1 MLYLSYNQ
9 IRDVTPLA
17 KLTESLTELY
27 LNHNQIRDVTPLAQL
42 TYLEK
47 LILNHNQIRDVM
59 PLTSLVYLET
69 LSLRDNPIA
78 DTFPLRAL
86 LDENPN
92 LRIDIKVS
100 EVKNEEGG
108 PTVTASTPY
117 PLTAATLNGSVV
129 TLTLSSGAF
138 VFTRSRIR
146 DAMTISGITGITFH
160 WSDIEKVSDTEVRIE
175 LTFEGNIDTDTMLI
189 FAVGPGTIEDYNGP
203 ALTAEIS
210 VTVSAE
216 PSVSNTTL
224 SISPS
229 SVASPAVGKQL
240 EFSLN
245 ITGGESVAG
254 YEATVQFDTAALRY
268 VSSANGDFLPA
279 GAFFV
284 EPVVEGNLVK
294 LNAASLAGE
303 SSGDGTLA
311 TLTFEVI
318 AVKASTLTL
327 SDVLLSNNA
336 GESSVPQ
343 VENAQITESTGLKG
357 DVNGDGIVNILDLVL
372 VASNLGQTGQNAGDV
387 NGDGVVNILDLVK
400 VAGALGNA
408 AAAPSLHPQALE
420 MLTAADVQGW
430 LTQAQHLKLTDATSQ
445 RGILFL
451 EQLLAALI
459 PKETALLPNYPN
471 PFNPETWIPY
481 RLAEDAFVTLTIY
494 NGSGRVVRTLNV
506 GHRTAAFYESRSKAI
521 YWNGRNEFGES
532 VASGVYF
539 YHLSAGDYSATRKM
553 LILK

>member
-1 MLYLSYNQ
+1 M
-9 IRDVTPLA
+9 
-17 KLTESLTELY
+17 
-27 LNHNQIRDVTPLAQL
+27 
-42 TYLEK
+42 
-47 LILNHNQIRDVM
+47 
-59 PLTSLVYLET
+59 
-69 LSLRDNPIA
+69 
-78 DTFPLRAL
+78 
-86 LDENPN
+86 
-92 LRIDIKVS
+92 
-100 EVKNEEGG
+100 
-108 PTVTASTPY
+108 ASTPY

-189 FAVGPGTIEDYNGP
+189 FTVGPGAIEDYNGP

-210 VTVSAE
+210 VTVRAE

-327 SDVLLSNNA
+327 SDVFLSNNA

-357 DVNGDGIVNILDLVL
+357 DVNGDGIVNIQDLVL
-372 VASNLGQTGQNAGDV
+372 VASNLGQTGQNTADA
-387 NGDGVVNILDLVK
+387 NGDGVVNIQDLVL

-420 MLTAADVQGW
+420 MFTAADVQQW

-494 NGSGRVVRTLNV
+494 NGSGRVVRTLDV

-521 YWNGRNEFGES
+521 YWDGRNEVGEG

>member
-1 MLYLSYNQ
+1 MS
-9 IRDVTPLA
+9 
-17 KLTESLTELY
+17 
-27 LNHNQIRDVTPLAQL
+27 
-42 TYLEK
+42 
-47 LILNHNQIRDVM
+47 
-59 PLTSLVYLET
+59 PLTSLVYLEK

-108 PTVTASTPY
+108 PTLMASTPY

-189 FAVGPGTIEDYNGP
+189 FTVGPGAIEDYNGP

-210 VTVSAE
+210 VTVRAE

-254 YEATVQFDTAALRY
+254 YEATV
-268 VSSANGDFLPA
+268 
-279 GAFFV
+279 
-284 EPVVEGNLVK
+284 
-294 LNAASLAGE
+294 
-303 SSGDGTLA
+303 
-311 TLTFEVI
+311 
-318 AVKASTLTL
+318 
-327 SDVLLSNNA
+327 
-336 GESSVPQ
+336 
-343 VENAQITESTGLKG
+343 
-357 DVNGDGIVNILDLVL
+357 
-372 VASNLGQTGQNAGDV
+372 
-387 NGDGVVNILDLVK
+387 
-400 VAGALGNA
+400 
-408 AAAPSLHPQALE
+408 
-420 MLTAADVQGW
+420 
-430 LTQAQHLKLTDATSQ
+430 
-445 RGILFL
+445 
-451 EQLLAALI
+451 
-459 PKETALLPNYPN
+459 
-471 PFNPETWIPY
+471 
-481 RLAEDAFVTLTIY
+481 
-494 NGSGRVVRTLNV
+494 
-506 GHRTAAFYESRSKAI
+506 
-521 YWNGRNEFGES
+521 
-532 VASGVYF
+532 
-539 YHLSAGDYSATRKM
+539 
-553 LILK
+553 